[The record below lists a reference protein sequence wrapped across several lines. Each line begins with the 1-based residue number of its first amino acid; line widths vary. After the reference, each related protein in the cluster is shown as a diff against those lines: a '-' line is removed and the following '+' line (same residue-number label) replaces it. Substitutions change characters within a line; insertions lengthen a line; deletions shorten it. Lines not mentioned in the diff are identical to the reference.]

1 MSEEKKNERREYG
14 RNIYRNMSEE
24 EKDQKIEYARN
35 RYHAMIK
42 TC

>member
-14 RNIYRNMSEE
+14 RDRYHNMSEE

-35 RYHAMIK
+35 WYHTMIK
-42 TC
+42 AW

>member
-14 RNIYRNMSEE
+14 RDRYRNMSEE

-35 RYHAMIK
+35 WYHTMVKAW
-42 TC
+42 

>member
-14 RNIYRNMSEE
+14 RNRYRNMSEE

>member
-14 RNIYRNMSEE
+14 RDRYRNMSEE

-35 RYHAMIK
+35 WNHTMIK
-42 TC
+42 AW